1 MAICKYCGEEISWQ
15 NTPNG
20 YKAVDLEPE
29 FVIECRGGDVFLDDE
44 GEEVRGR
51 LSRPDEV
58 DTQEKKLDTSE
69 YWDLKM
75 LPIISSVTSE
85 SYVTTP
91 YSMMALPTR
100 VSSGC
105 SAATVAIC
113 EQ

>member
-51 LSRPDEV
+51 LARPDEV
-58 DTQEKKLDTSE
+58 DTREKKLDTPV
-69 YWDLKM
+69 L
-75 LPIISSVTSE
+75 SVPHARTCKAMNRRRSRQWN
-85 SYVTTP
+85 SR
-91 YSMMALPTR
+91 L
-100 VSSGC
+100 
-105 SAATVAIC
+105 IH
-113 EQ
+113 